1 MSQTFC
7 QRQNLGSRTRHVGD
21 LVGDLIGDPE
31 VLVRSGPVRSGP
43 VRSARVALV
52 EFGLKMTVNERGV
65 VCRAITQGAL

>member
-1 MSQTFC
+1 MFQTFC

-31 VLVRSGPVRSGP
+31 VLVRSGPVRS
-43 VRSARVALV
+43 ARVALV
-52 EFGLKMTVNERGV
+52 EFGLKMTTVNERGV